1 MWYLI
6 IGGIVAV
13 LALAALAG
21 GMLAPTESDEGGN
34 PRKASRITAGVLL
47 FLLLLLTAI
56 GSFTK
61 VDARSVGVVT
71 ALGKYQ
77 GTVGPGVHWN
87 EPWAEGEQFP
97 TQVQYLD
104 LLGKAGEDN
113 QKGSTQVNFS
123 GGGQGSVDTTIRWR
137 ITEQSAEALWRS
149 YKSFDAVRDR
159 LITSSAR
166 DAVRVAVGGYTATDA
181 QAGNKLAD
189 ITEKVKAEL
198 SRNLTDDG
206 VVVDSVSMT
215 RVGLDERTQQAIEKV
230 IIAQQDKA
238 RAEVDRQKAEIEKQ
252 TNEIRE
258 KAGILNDGGLRR
270 YCLELTNNWDQGKNG
285 PLPATWSCLGGQ
297 AVTPTL
303 PVK

>member
-6 IGGIVAV
+6 IGGIIAV
-13 LALAALAG
+13 IALACLSG
-21 GMLAPTESDEGGN
+21 GVFAPTESDDGGN
-34 PRKASRITAGVLL
+34 PRKAFRVCTAVALFVLV
-47 FLLLLLTAI
+47 LLTAI

-71 ALGKYQ
+71 SLGKYQ

-87 EPWAEGEQFP
+87 EPWAGVEQFP

-104 LLGKAGEDN
+104 LLGKDGDGN
-113 QKGSTQVNFS
+113 QKGATQVNFS
-123 GGGQGSVDTTIRWR
+123 GGGQGSVDATIRWR

-181 QAGNKLAD
+181 QAGNKLSD
-189 ITEKVKAEL
+189 ITAKVKDQL
-198 SRNLTDDG
+198 QRNLTDDG

-215 RVGLDERTQQAIEKV
+215 RVGLDDRTQQAIEKV

-285 PLPATWSCLGGQ
+285 PLPATWSCLGTQ
-297 AVTPTL
+297 PVTPTL